1 MISIIITGYKEPK
14 TIGRSIE
21 SFQKQEI
28 KEKYEIIVI
37 APDKETL
44 NVAKKYKNIRI
55 YRDIGKG
62 KPTALNLAF
71 KKAKGDILVLTDGD
85 VYVSDNSINELLEN
99 FKDNIGAV
107 SGHPVSL
114 NDKNTFLGY
123 VSHLLTFM
131 ADKIRKK
138 LISKN
143 KFIVCTGYL
152 YAIKKDIVKEIPENI
167 LSDDAYI
174 SRFIANKNYKI
185 EYAENALVYVKYPD
199 NLNDWIKQKRRSTG
213 GYEQLKKYFDEK
225 SMRSFTQ
232 EASGIFSIFLYPKNL
247 KELYWTKKLVFLRLY
262 LWFLIFYDTYIKK
275 KKFEETWVRIEST
288 K

>member
-14 TIGRSIE
+14 TIGKAIE
-21 SFQKQEI
+21 SFQEQKI
-28 KEKYEIIVI
+28 KDSEIIVL

-44 NVAKKYKNIRI
+44 DVAKKYKVKITK
-55 YRDIGKG
+55 DPGKG
-62 KPTALNLAF
+62 KPSALNLAF
-71 KKAKGDILVLTDGD
+71 KKAKGDILVLSDGD
-85 VYVSDNSINELLEN
+85 VYVSDNSVNELLEN
-99 FKDNIGAV
+99 FNDNTGAV

-114 NDKNTFLGY
+114 NDKNTFFGY

-138 LISKN
+138 LIKEN
-143 KFIVCTGYL
+143 KFIVCSGYL
-152 YAIKKDIVKEIPENI
+152 YAIKKGIVKEIPEDI

-185 EYAENALVYVKYPD
+185 GYAENALVYVKYPD
-199 NLNDWIKQKRRSTG
+199 NLKDWIKQKRRSTG

-225 SMRSFTQ
+225 AMRSFSQ
-232 EASGIFSIFLYPKNL
+232 EASGVFSVFSYPKNI

-262 LWFLIFYDTYIKK
+262 LWLLIFYDTYVKK

>member
-1 MISIIITGYKEPK
+1 SIIITGYKEPK

-44 NVAKKYKNIRI
+44 NVAKKYKNIKI